1 MRSVD
6 EVIAA
11 NIDDRPARLD
21 DIADWIDEYIDAY
34 GKRPPARHLDMLA
47 DYILREE
54 LADDHPDKMSR
65 EEYPIMS
72 EWQRTRRLKVRYLV
86 GAAEI
91 DYSRTMG
98 YRKAAHV
105 DEDGAPRESR
115 QRLIAYPS

>member
-1 MRSVD
+1 MEAVG
-6 EVIAA
+6 V
-11 NIDDRPARLD
+11 
-21 DIADWIDEYIDAY
+21 WIDGYLAEYDV
-34 GKRPPARHLDMLA
+34 RPPARDLELLT

-105 DEDGAPRESR
+105 DEDGAPWESR